1 MKESP
6 CIDTLATQPMSCRPR
21 NEGAYLGAAP
31 FGMTCRDIHLS
42 LGPFQGITDAPFRN
56 VFKRHFGGID
66 KFYTPFFTGIHKEE
80 HAKNLQGEEID
91 PRYNYV
97 ETLTPQILSTD
108 AEEILRFAK
117 QCKELGYKE
126 INLNMGC
133 PFPRVANKKRGSGLL
148 PYPDKVESMLEGVF
162 EHIGDMKFSVKC
174 RLGYFSPDEIDAII
188 PIFNKYPLSELII
201 HPRIGK
207 QLYKGEADVERFKA
221 LIPYINA
228 PLVYNGDVFSV
239 ESFERIRGVIESLS
253 CGRLRVKPAMTPIEE
268 TSPKSVIA
276 GKNPQSTVLKGYMLG
291 RGILA
296 NPFLAEDIKAS
307 VIARRNDEAIQKSV
321 SLDCIVPRND
331 AKLQSE
337 RTERLHNYVIDLY
350 EDRLHHAGGSPKV
363 LGRMKEL
370 WSYLMNSFEEPQVV
384 WRKIKKINA
393 LNEYEE
399 AVETIFKEIAI
410 K

>member
-1 MKESP
+1 MNP
-6 CIDTLATQPMSCRPR
+6 LV
-21 NEGAYLGAAP
+21 
-31 FGMTCRDIHLS
+31 LS

-66 KFYTPFFTGIHKEE
+66 KYYTPFFTGIHKEE

-91 PRYNYV
+91 PQCNDV

-117 QCKELGYKE
+117 QCKALGYKE

-133 PFPRVANKKRGSGLL
+133 PFPRVANKKRGCGLL
-148 PYPDKVESMLEGVF
+148 PYPDMVEAMFERVF
-162 EHIGDMKFSVKC
+162 EEIDIQFSVKC
-174 RLGYFSPDEIDAII
+174 RLGYFSPEEIDAII
-188 PIFNKYPLSELII
+188 PIFNCFPLSELII

-207 QLYKGEADVERFKA
+207 QLYKGEADMERFKA
-221 LIPYINA
+221 LIPCINA
-228 PLVYNGDVFSV
+228 PLVYNGDIFSV
-239 ESFERIRGVIESLS
+239 DSFKRISEAVQP
-253 CGRLRVKPAMTPIEE
+253 VD
-268 TSPKSVIA
+268 
-276 GKNPQSTVLKGYMLG
+276 QFMLG

-307 VIARRNDEAIQKSV
+307 VIAKRNDEAIQNNT
-321 SLDCIVPRND
+321 LDCHASLANRRFDVVN
-331 AKLQSE
+331 AK
-337 RTERLHNYVIDLY
+337 TDRLHNYVLDLY
-350 EDRLHHAGGSPKV
+350 EDRLRHAGGSPKV

-370 WSYLMNSFEEPQVV
+370 WSYLMNSFEEPQVI

-393 LNEYEE
+393 LKEYED

>member
-1 MKESP
+1 
-6 CIDTLATQPMSCRPR
+6 MSDVR
-21 NEGAYLGAAP
+21 
-31 FGMTCRDIHLS
+31 LS

-91 PRYNYV
+91 PRCNDV

-133 PFPRVANKKRGSGLL
+133 PFPRVANKKRGCGLL
-148 PYPDKVESMLEGVF
+148 PYPDKVDAMLEGVF
-162 EHIGDMKFSVKC
+162 EHIGDMKFSIKC

-188 PIFNKYPLSELII
+188 PIFNKFPLSELII

-207 QLYKGEADVERFKA
+207 QLYKGEADVERFA
-221 LIPYINA
+221 MLTPYINA
-228 PLVYNGDVFSV
+228 PLVYNGDIFSV
-239 ESFERIRGVIESLS
+239 EIFDRIQ
-253 CGRLRVKPAMTPIEE
+253 
-268 TSPKSVIA
+268 SVIA
-276 GKNPQSTVLKGYMLG
+276 GNDPQSSTLIDHFMLG

-296 NPFLAEDIKAS
+296 NPFLAEQ
-307 VIARRNDEAIQKSV
+307 IADVCPAQPNDK
-321 SLDCIVPRND
+321 
-331 AKLQSE
+331 
-337 RTERLHNYVIDLY
+337 TERLHAYILDLY
-350 EDRLHHAGGSPKV
+350 DDRLHHAGGSPKV

-370 WSYLMNSFEEPQVV
+370 WSYLMNSFEEPQAV

-393 LNEYEE
+393 LKEYEE
-399 AVETIFKEIAI
+399 AVETVFREHSLI
-410 K
+410 

>member
-1 MKESP
+1 MS
-6 CIDTLATQPMSCRPR
+6 DTDC
-21 NEGAYLGAAP
+21 
-31 FGMTCRDIHLS
+31 HLS

-91 PRYNYV
+91 PKFNDV

-117 QCKELGYKE
+117 QCKQLGYKE

-133 PFPRVANKKRGSGLL
+133 PFPRVANKKRGCGLL
-148 PYPDKVESMLEGVF
+148 PYPDMVEAMLDRVF
-162 EHIGDMKFSVKC
+162 EEIDIKFSVKC
-174 RLGYFSPDEIDAII
+174 RLGYFSPDEIEAII
-188 PIFNKYPLSELII
+188 PIFNKFPLSELII

-207 QLYKGEADVERFKA
+207 QLYKGEADVERFKR

-239 ESFERIRGVIESLS
+239 NDFGRIRN
-253 CGRLRVKPAMTPIEE
+253 A
-268 TSPKSVIA
+268 
-276 GKNPQSTVLKGYMLG
+276 VLPMNRFMLG
-291 RGILA
+291 RGLLT
-296 NPFLAEDIKAS
+296 NPFLAEEIRGGAWN
-307 VIARRNDEAIQKSV
+307 A
-321 SLDCIVPRND
+321 P
-331 AKLQSE
+331 E
-337 RTERLHNYVIDLY
+337 RTERLHAYVIDLY
-350 EDRLHHAGGSPKV
+350 EDRLRHAGGSPKV

-370 WSYLMNSFEEPQVV
+370 WSYLMYSFEESQNV

-393 LNEYEE
+393 LREYEE
-399 AVETIFKEIAI
+399 AVEEVFKSIELDF
-410 K
+410 

>member
-1 MKESP
+1 MKEGA
-6 CIDTLATQPMSCRPR
+6 CIDSVQ
-21 NEGAYLGAAP
+21 
-31 FGMTCRDIHLS
+31 LS

-91 PRYNYV
+91 PRCNDV

-133 PFPRVANKKRGSGLL
+133 PFPRVANKKRGCGLL
-148 PYPDKVESMLEGVF
+148 PYPDKVEAMLERVF
-162 EHIGDMKFSVKC
+162 EEIGDMKFSVKC
-174 RLGYFSPDEIDAII
+174 RLGYFDPQEIEAII
-188 PIFNKYPLSELII
+188 PIFNKFPLSELII

-207 QLYKGEADVERFKA
+207 QLYKGEADVERFAA

-228 PLVYNGDVFSV
+228 PLVYNGDIFSV
-239 ESFERIRGVIESLS
+239 ESFERIREILNFGPSTSSGTE
-253 CGRLRVKPAMTPIEE
+253 GRRIV
-268 TSPKSVIA
+268 
-276 GKNPQSTVLKGYMLG
+276 NDFMLG

-296 NPFLAEDIKAS
+296 NPFLAEEIK
-307 VIARRNDEAIQKSV
+307 DM
-321 SLDCIVPRND
+321 DCFVPRND
-331 AKLQSE
+331 AKRTSE
-337 RTERLHNYVIDLY
+337 NCFASLAMTKTERLHDYVIDLY

-370 WSYLMNSFEEPQVV
+370 WSYLMYSFEDPQNV

-393 LNEYEE
+393 LKEYEE
-399 AVETIFKEIAI
+399 AVEIIFKNNVMIL
-410 K
+410 

>member
-1 MKESP
+1 MS
-6 CIDTLATQPMSCRPR
+6 QP
-21 NEGAYLGAAP
+21 
-31 FGMTCRDIHLS
+31 FLS

-91 PRYNYV
+91 PKCNDV

-117 QCKELGYKE
+117 QCKQLGYKE

-133 PFPRVANKKRGSGLL
+133 PFPRVANKKRGCGLL
-148 PYPDKVESMLEGVF
+148 PYPEKVEELLERVF
-162 EHIGDMKFSVKC
+162 EEIDIKFSVKC
-174 RLGYFSPDEIDAII
+174 RLGYFNADEINAIL
-188 PIFNKYPLSELII
+188 PIFNRFPLSELII

-207 QLYKGEADVERFKA
+207 QLYKGESDVERFAA
-221 LIPYINA
+221 LIPSINA
-228 PLVYNGDVFSV
+228 PLVYNGDIVSV
-239 ESFERIRGVIESLS
+239 ESFERIHEAVRPVD
-253 CGRLRVKPAMTPIEE
+253 
-268 TSPKSVIA
+268 
-276 GKNPQSTVLKGYMLG
+276 QFMLG

-296 NPFLAEDIKAS
+296 NPFLAEEIANDIVRDTSNA
-307 VIARRNDEAIQKSV
+307 
-321 SLDCIVPRND
+321 P
-331 AKLQSE
+331 LQQQNK
-337 RTERLHNYVIDLY
+337 TERLHAYIIDLY

-370 WSYLMNSFEEPQVV
+370 WSYLMHSFDAPQDI

-393 LNEYEE
+393 LKEYEE
-399 AVETIFKEIAI
+399 QVEQIFKLHETVL
-410 K
+410 

>member
-1 MKESP
+1 MS
-6 CIDTLATQPMSCRPR
+6 QP
-21 NEGAYLGAAP
+21 
-31 FGMTCRDIHLS
+31 FLS

-91 PRYNYV
+91 PKCNDV

-117 QCKELGYKE
+117 QCKQLGYKE

-133 PFPRVANKKRGSGLL
+133 PFPRVANKKRGCGLL
-148 PYPDKVESMLEGVF
+148 PYPDKVEELLERVF
-162 EHIGDMKFSVKC
+162 EEIDIKFSVKC
-174 RLGYFSPDEIDAII
+174 RFGYFNADEINAIL
-188 PIFNKYPLSELII
+188 PIFNRFPLSELII

-207 QLYKGEADVERFKA
+207 QLYKGEADVERFAA
-221 LIPYINA
+221 LIPIINA
-228 PLVYNGDVFSV
+228 PLVYNGDIVSV
-239 ESFERIRGVIESLS
+239 ESFERIHEAV
-253 CGRLRVKPAMTPIEE
+253 
-268 TSPKSVIA
+268 SPVD
-276 GKNPQSTVLKGYMLG
+276 QFMLG

-296 NPFLAEDIKAS
+296 NPFLAEEIANDIVRDTSNA
-307 VIARRNDEAIQKSV
+307 
-321 SLDCIVPRND
+321 P
-331 AKLQSE
+331 LQQQNK
-337 RTERLHNYVIDLY
+337 TERLHAYIIDLY

-370 WSYLMNSFEEPQVV
+370 WSYLMHSFDAPQDI

-393 LNEYEE
+393 LKEYEE
-399 AVETIFKEIAI
+399 QVEQIFKLHETVL
-410 K
+410 

>member
-1 MKESP
+1 MS
-6 CIDTLATQPMSCRPR
+6 QP
-21 NEGAYLGAAP
+21 
-31 FGMTCRDIHLS
+31 FLS

-91 PRYNYV
+91 PKCNDV

-117 QCKELGYKE
+117 QCKQLGYKE

-133 PFPRVANKKRGSGLL
+133 PFPRVANKKRGCGLL
-148 PYPDKVESMLEGVF
+148 PYPDKVEELLERVF
-162 EHIGDMKFSVKC
+162 EEIDIKFSVKC
-174 RLGYFSPDEIDAII
+174 RLGYFNVDEINAIL
-188 PIFNKYPLSELII
+188 PIFNRFPLSELII

-207 QLYKGEADVERFKA
+207 QLYKGEADVERFAA
-221 LIPYINA
+221 LIPSINA
-228 PLVYNGDVFSV
+228 PLVYNGDIVSV
-239 ESFERIRGVIESLS
+239 ESFERIHEAVRPVD
-253 CGRLRVKPAMTPIEE
+253 
-268 TSPKSVIA
+268 
-276 GKNPQSTVLKGYMLG
+276 QFMLG

-296 NPFLAEDIKAS
+296 NPFLAEEIANDIVRDTSNA
-307 VIARRNDEAIQKSV
+307 
-321 SLDCIVPRND
+321 P
-331 AKLQSE
+331 LQQQNK
-337 RTERLHNYVIDLY
+337 TKRLHAYIIDLY

-370 WSYLMNSFEEPQVV
+370 WSYLMHSFDAPQDI

-393 LNEYEE
+393 LKEYEE
-399 AVETIFKEIAI
+399 QVEQIFKLHETVL
-410 K
+410 

>member
-6 CIDTLATQPMSCRPR
+6 CIDTLAMQPMSCRPR

-31 FGMTCRDIHLS
+31 FGMTCRGIHLS

-91 PRYNYV
+91 PRCNDV

-108 AEEILRFAK
+108 ADEILRFAK

-148 PYPDKVESMLEGVF
+148 PYSDKVESMLEGVF

-296 NPFLAEDIKAS
+296 NPFLAEQIK
-307 VIARRNDEAIQKSV
+307 NDTAYSHG
-321 SLDCIVPRND
+321 
-331 AKLQSE
+331 
-337 RTERLHNYVIDLY
+337 RTERLHNYVLDLY

>member
-1 MKESP
+1 MN
-6 CIDTLATQPMSCRPR
+6 QP
-21 NEGAYLGAAP
+21 L
-31 FGMTCRDIHLS
+31 LS

-91 PRYNYV
+91 PCCNDV

-133 PFPRVANKKRGSGLL
+133 PFPRVANKKRGCGLL
-148 PYPDKVESMLEGVF
+148 PYPDKVEAMLDRVF
-162 EHIGDMKFSVKC
+162 EEIDIKFSVKC
-174 RLGYFSPDEIDAII
+174 RLGYFSPEEIDAII
-188 PIFNKYPLSELII
+188 PIFNLFPLSELII

-207 QLYKGEADVERFKA
+207 QLYKGEADVERFKE
-221 LIPYINA
+221 LMPQINA
-228 PLVYNGDVFSV
+228 PLVYNGDIVSV
-239 ESFERIRGVIESLS
+239 ESFERISNAVQP
-253 CGRLRVKPAMTPIEE
+253 V
-268 TSPKSVIA
+268 
-276 GKNPQSTVLKGYMLG
+276 NNFMLG
-291 RGILA
+291 RGLLA

-307 VIARRNDEAIQKSV
+307 VIARPHSMKTENDDAIQGNDF
-321 SLDCIVPRND
+321 LDCFVPRND
-331 AKLQSE
+331 AKRVSDNCYASLAMAK
-337 RTERLHNYVIDLY
+337 TERLHNYVLDLY
-350 EDRLHHAGGSPKV
+350 EDRLRHAGGNPKV

-370 WSYLMNSFEEPQVV
+370 WSYLMYSFDEPQDI

-393 LNEYEE
+393 LKDYEE
-399 AVETIFKEIAI
+399 AVETVFRSHALKIVT
-410 K
+410 

>member
-1 MKESP
+1 M
-6 CIDTLATQPMSCRPR
+6 TQP
-21 NEGAYLGAAP
+21 L
-31 FGMTCRDIHLS
+31 LS

-66 KFYTPFFTGIHKEE
+66 KYYTPFFTGIHKEE
-80 HAKNLQGEEID
+80 HAKNLQGEEIN
-91 PRYNYV
+91 PRYNDV

-133 PFPRVANKKRGSGLL
+133 PFPRVANKQRGSGLL
-148 PYPDKVESMLEGVF
+148 PHPDKVEAILERVF
-162 EHIGDMKFSVKC
+162 EQIDIRFSIKC
-174 RLGYFSPDEIDAII
+174 RLGYFKPEEIDAII

-221 LIPYINA
+221 LTPYINA

-239 ESFERIRGVIESLS
+239 ESFEKIRGII
-253 CGRLRVKPAMTPIEE
+253 TDD
-268 TSPKSVIA
+268 
-276 GKNPQSTVLKGYMLG
+276 NPQSPSLSGYMLG

-296 NPFLAEDIKAS
+296 NPFLAEEIRGDAWDTPKGTE
-307 VIARRNDEAIQKSV
+307 RR
-321 SLDCIVPRND
+321 
-331 AKLQSE
+331 
-337 RTERLHNYVIDLY
+337 ERLHAYVVDLY
-350 EDRLHHAGGSPKV
+350 EDRLRHAGGSPKV

-370 WSYLMNSFEEPQVV
+370 WSYLMYSFDDPQWV
-384 WRKIKKINA
+384 WRKIKKLNA
-393 LNEYEE
+393 LKDYEN
-399 AVETIFKEIAI
+399 AVEEVFSGYGASAPHDL
-410 K
+410 